1 MVQLKKTMET
11 FNKKITE
18 TKKDDEAM
26 ISPNQIK
33 KRIKIKG
40 KKIYSSQLK

>member
-1 MVQLKKTMET
+1 MGTLKK
-11 FNKKITE
+11 KG
-18 TKKDDEAM
+18 DEAM
-26 ISPNQIK
+26 ISANQIK